1 MVFNTIRHSGFL
13 AKVSSLLLLLVFTNL
28 NAQEIRVIDNKGSF
42 KTIQNNRV
50 FTKNDDPSLG
60 LPNPTPPT
68 NAIEGDIWLDDS
80 GAYRVPKIWSDGKWK
95 KLIKNNELDTMP
107 IARINADT
115 TLTED
120 NHTIIVTG
128 STQITVT
135 LPDPTTC
142 EGRMYRI
149 KNTSATHTVL
159 IGGFTY
165 EDKYGNPNLT
175 EFPTEETTV
184 IESNGT
190 GWIEVRYTY

>member
-1 MVFNTIRHSGFL
+1 MVFSTVRHNGFL

-80 GAYRVPKIWSDGKWK
+80 GTYRVPKIWSDGKWK
-95 KLIKNNELDTMP
+95 KLIKNNELNTMP

-149 KNTSATHTVL
+149 KNTSDTHTVL
-159 IGGFTY
+159 ISGGITY
-165 EDKYGNPNLT
+165 DDDGST
-175 EFPTEETTV
+175 ESSFPTQETTV